1 LAENT
6 LVSKLLG
13 VLVGGGG
20 LPSLAKILVDFLGN
34 PVIITDPYYKI
45 LVYQDTGRKETF
57 LWEDFLPVTQK
68 LREAKPLEAKGER
81 GIIVTPE
88 GKAIPYASYPL
99 KGLELEGFIFLL
111 LTESPWS
118 NEMAK
123 LLEQSAPVL
132 LIALKQER
140 EIQKIH
146 LKYKDEFIH
155 DLLYNNFE
163 NREVLIQ
170 RGKSLGLDFSSP
182 HVLAVVGLDEEELA
196 EAEKTLEHLKI
207 LLQSSFKMYWPN
219 PVVIR
224 RGTYLVI
231 FLPLENKVTFLELK
245 REIDSLF
252 RKVKKYVYS
261 RLEKSFSVGIG
272 HLYPTADELYRSYQ
286 EAKTALEL
294 GRFFNKIDDVTYFD
308 ELGVFSLL
316 YKMGELELKKF
327 CYGLLAPIL
336 EYDKKNEGQLLET
349 LKTYFQCNA
358 DINTT
363 AEKLYV
369 HVNTLRYRLKKVEEL
384 LGMDLNLL
392 DVQLN
397 LFVALRILSQKGWS

>member
-1 LAENT
+1 MAENT
-6 LVSKLLG
+6 LMSKLLG
-13 VLVGGGG
+13 VLTGGGG

-34 PVIITDPYYKI
+34 PVIITDPFGKI

-57 LWEDFLPVTQK
+57 LWNDFLPVTIKQQ
-68 LREAKPLEAKGER
+68 ATKPLESQIER
-81 GIIVTPE
+81 GIIATSE
-88 GKAIPYASYPL
+88 GKAVPYASYPL
-99 KGLELEGFIFLL
+99 IWTELEGFIFLL
-111 LTESPWS
+111 LTENPWS

-123 LLEQSAPVL
+123 SLKQSAQIF

-146 LKYKDEFIH
+146 LKYRDEFLH

-163 NREVLIQ
+163 NKEVLIQ
-170 RGKSLGLDFSSP
+170 RGKTLGLDFSSP

-207 LLQSSFKMYWPN
+207 LLQSSLKMYWPN
-219 PVVIR
+219 PVVTR

-231 FLPLENKVTFLELK
+231 FLPLERKVTFLELK
-245 REIDSLF
+245 REIDSLI
-252 RKVKKYVYS
+252 RQVKKYVYG

-272 HLYPTADELYRSYQ
+272 HLYPTADELFRSYQ

-316 YKMGELELKKF
+316 YKMGEWELKKF
-327 CYGLLAPIL
+327 CYSLLEPIMD
-336 EYDKKNEGQLLET
+336 YDRKNEGQLLET

-363 AEKLYV
+363 AEKLFV